1 MTALSSRYTDKHD
14 PLLRGPPVDGRSR
27 WIAGSVALLLVLSG
41 IGIALSGIGR
51 DRTATGTR
59 DGSAENAQVDS
70 APDDAPDADDASGDD
85 DTAASTTVRGT
96 TQATVRQTAARRRA
110 TTVKDTPTPPATSTP
125 TQPTAPDDPT
135 DPPDPDYPG
144 GPAAPNGDPSDGLT
158 RADQL
163 YRQQT
168 REIVESDPVGLQEA
182 AATILAALDA
192 GDEGALGEM
201 LAADEGAQPDYLG
214 YMADHYPTIVT
225 STSIGTVNIFA
236 AGDATVYMAYALVIW
251 EDAGITSEHT
261 ISIPMR
267 FVDGEWRFTSVEY
280 WSDSLEFVQ
289 SVEL

>member
-14 PLLRGPPVDGRSR
+14 PLLRGPPVDGRGR

-51 DRTATGTR
+51 DQAFLRPR
-59 DGSAENAQVDS
+59 DDSANNAQVGS
-70 APDDAPDADDASGDD
+70 TPDDAPGADSTSEDEAS
-85 DTAASTTVRGT
+85 DTPAGTTARSTTG
-96 TQATVRQTAARRRA
+96 ATIRQTASRRRA
-110 TTVKDTPTPPATSTP
+110 TAVKDTPTPPAIGSP
-125 TQPTAPDDPT
+125 SQPTEPT
-135 DPPDPDYPG
+135 DPADPDYPG
-144 GPAAPNGDPSDGLT
+144 GPAAPNPDPSEGLT

-192 GDEGALGEM
+192 GDEGALGEI

-267 FVDGEWRFTSVEY
+267 FVDGVWRFTSVEY